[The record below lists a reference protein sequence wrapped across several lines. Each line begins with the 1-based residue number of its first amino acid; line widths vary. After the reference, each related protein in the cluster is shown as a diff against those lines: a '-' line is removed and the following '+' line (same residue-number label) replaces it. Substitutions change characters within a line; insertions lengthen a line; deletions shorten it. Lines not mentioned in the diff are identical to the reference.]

1 MNSDPIVEEIRAI
14 RDEIAKECGYD
25 IDTIFRR
32 LRHLEATSSAPRMS
46 LSPRRVAD
54 FNQDEPLPAHEPA

>member
-1 MNSDPIVEEIRAI
+1 MISDSIVEEIRAI
-14 RDEIAKECGYD
+14 RDEIAKECDYD
-25 IDTIFRR
+25 IDTIFRH

-54 FNQDEPLPAHEPA
+54 IDQDDPLPAGGPA